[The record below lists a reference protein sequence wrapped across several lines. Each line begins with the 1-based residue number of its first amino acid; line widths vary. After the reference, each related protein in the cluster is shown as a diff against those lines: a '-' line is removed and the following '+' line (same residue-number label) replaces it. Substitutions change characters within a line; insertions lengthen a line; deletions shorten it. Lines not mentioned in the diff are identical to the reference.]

1 MPQEYLIEEMYDEII
16 DDIHYIKIYS
26 SILLNTHLN

>member
-16 DDIHYIKIYS
+16 DDIQYIKIYS